1 MASNIG
7 LFIGLS
13 TTAVVV
19 AITLIILLFVN
30 QFAFMYVLF
39 IYLLAYFI
47 FITVYVSRHQPVACT
62 PTNAKKDAVI
72 SAQANSMYQVTFF
85 SSIYNVI
92 LVSGLGIMLLIL
104 NVMKYRKTRVNSYN
118 SGYRSKQYNSSF

>member
-47 FITVYVSRHQPVACT
+47 FITVYISKRQPVACT
-62 PTNAKKDAVI
+62 PTNAKQGAVI
-72 SAQANSMYQVTFF
+72 SEQTNNMYQVTFF

-104 NVMKYRKTRVNSYN
+104 NVMKYRKARSNTYN
-118 SGYRSKQYNSSF
+118 SGYRNKQYNSSY